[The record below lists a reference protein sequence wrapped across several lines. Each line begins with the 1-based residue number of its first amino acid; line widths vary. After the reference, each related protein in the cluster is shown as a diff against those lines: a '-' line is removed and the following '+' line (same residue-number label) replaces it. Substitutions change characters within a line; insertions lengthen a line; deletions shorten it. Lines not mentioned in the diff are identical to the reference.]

1 MKKFVRFSLTKDA
14 EPTSPNGIYGLLEGD
29 RVIET
34 HQLFATEPGEGH
46 AVSAVRFLPP
56 VLPSKII
63 CVGRNYV
70 DHAKELGNDVPT
82 EPLIFLKPLSS
93 LITHGDAIV
102 YPPQSSR
109 VDFEGE
115 IGLVISKRGRHIR
128 PEEAMD
134 YVFGYTCV
142 NDITARDLQKK
153 DGQWTRGKGFDTFC
167 SVGPWMVSKEDFDL
181 SKTTLRTMLNGEIRQ
196 EGTPGQMIFDVGAII
211 AFVSS
216 FLTLE
221 PGDLIAT
228 GTPAGVGPMQ
238 PGDHVTVEVEGLG
251 ELTNTVIKG

>member
-34 HQLFATEPGEGH
+34 HQLFATEAGEGH
-46 AVSAVRFLPP
+46 AASAVRFLPP

-109 VDFEGE
+109 VD
-115 IGLVISKRGRHIR
+115 
-128 PEEAMD
+128 
-134 YVFGYTCV
+134 
-142 NDITARDLQKK
+142 
-153 DGQWTRGKGFDTFC
+153 
-167 SVGPWMVSKEDFDL
+167 
-181 SKTTLRTMLNGEIRQ
+181 LR
-196 EGTPGQMIFDVGAII
+196 
-211 AFVSS
+211 
-216 FLTLE
+216 
-221 PGDLIAT
+221 
-228 GTPAGVGPMQ
+228 
-238 PGDHVTVEVEGLG
+238 
-251 ELTNTVIKG
+251 